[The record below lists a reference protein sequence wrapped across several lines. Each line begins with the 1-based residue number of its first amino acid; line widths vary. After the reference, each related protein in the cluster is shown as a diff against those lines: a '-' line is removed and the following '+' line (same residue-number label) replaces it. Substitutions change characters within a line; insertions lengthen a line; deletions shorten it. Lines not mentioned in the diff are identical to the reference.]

1 MGTVNKTHLAFFK
14 LLLMAYKSIAT
25 DGNEVV
31 LIDRLGRVIYIDK
44 SLVKHMKLLQILEVN
59 QVIDIWRLI
68 KKHENTNYGKR
79 GYSNRNT
86 Q

>member
-1 MGTVNKTHLAFFK
+1 MGAINKTHLAFFK

-25 DGNEVV
+25 DGHEVV
-31 LIDRLGRVIYIDK
+31 LIDRLGRIIYIDK
-44 SLVKHMKLLQILEVN
+44 SLVKHMGLMQILEIN

-68 KKHENTNYGKR
+68 KKHEDTNYGKR
-79 GYSNRNT
+79 GYSNRDP

>member
-1 MGTVNKTHLAFFK
+1 MGAVTKTHLAFFK

-44 SLVKHMKLLQILEVN
+44 SLVKHMKLMQVLEVN

-68 KKHENTNYGKR
+68 KKNENTNYGKR
-79 GYSNRNT
+79 GYSNRDT

>member
-25 DGNEVV
+25 DGHEVV

-44 SLVKHMKLLQILEVN
+44 SLVKHMELMRILEIN

>member
-25 DGNEVV
+25 DGHEVV

-44 SLVKHMKLLQILEVN
+44 SLVKHMELMKILETN

-79 GYSNRNT
+79 GYSNRDT

>member
-25 DGNEVV
+25 DGHEVV

-44 SLVKHMKLLQILEVN
+44 SLVKHMELMRILEIN

-79 GYSNRNT
+79 GYSNRDT

>member
-25 DGNEVV
+25 DGHEVV
-31 LIDRLGRVIYIDK
+31 LIDRLGRVIYIEK
-44 SLVKHMKLLQILEVN
+44 SLVKHMELMRILEIN

-79 GYSNRNT
+79 GYSNRDT